1 MQLITKFWSWGER
14 IVASLGGRT
23 IAMLFAALAI
33 AFGSVMFSDNWIVSF
48 SKQAEVIKKIRDNIA
63 VLHQLK
69 ADLFEAESAQRGY
82 IITKRKEY
90 VAPFNA
96 ALDQARYN
104 VKLSEALVID
114 TSTEKNQLIELVWLK
129 AISASVEAKSA
140 EMLLTIKLIEEK
152 KVDEAN
158 QVVNLDVGRLQMQKF
173 VTEADKL
180 INQQTA
186 DVDAMIKK
194 RKNSVNL
201 ARASNIVGA
210 LILIFLVVM
219 VIKQL
224 LNELLVKS
232 QLQQQVINE
241 NTNYEIKLQQQT
253 KLLRSMALDYQA
265 DVERERQKLSRELH
279 DELGSIFTAT
289 KMDLAW
295 CMKKLADI
303 APDIV
308 AKLTKT
314 TSYVNQGIQYQ
325 RHIVQELHPSM
336 ISTFGFWP
344 ALTALINDAAE
355 RNKWRLTLNLPDVTT
370 PLNETISL
378 VTYRIV
384 QESLNNA
391 NKYAKATAV
400 NIDVMLDDHYIKL
413 EISDNGIGI
422 EMGSLDGLTHG
433 LSGMRHRVLAIGG
446 HFEMI
451 SNLGQGVLI
460 RALIP
465 LDVVANSEVEIE
477 SQHKLKTQSQTQI
490 LNN

>member
-1 MQLITKFWSWGER
+1 MHLITKIWAWCER

-23 IAMLFAALAI
+23 IAMLFGALVI

-48 SKQAEVIKKIRDNIA
+48 SKQAAVIKKVRDNIA

-82 IITKRKEY
+82 MITKRKEY

-96 ALDQARYN
+96 ALTQARYN

-114 TSTEKNQLIELVWLK
+114 TSTEKNQTIELAWLK

-140 EMLLTIKLIEEK
+140 EMLLTIKLIEANK
-152 KVDEAN
+152 IDEAN
-158 QVVNLDVGRLQMQKF
+158 QVINVDVGRLEMQKF
-173 VTEADKL
+173 VTETDKL
-180 INQQTA
+180 IKQQTA

-194 RKNSVNL
+194 RQNTVNL
-201 ARASNIVGA
+201 ARASNIIGA

-232 QLQQQVINE
+232 KLQQQVITE
-241 NTNYEIKLQQQT
+241 NSNYEIKLQQQT

-279 DELGSIFTAT
+279 DELGSIFTAI

-295 CMKKLADI
+295 CMKKLADN

-355 RNKWRLTLNLPDVTT
+355 RNKWRLTLNLPDETT

-391 NKYAKATAV
+391 NKYAKASAV
-400 NIDVMLDDHYIKL
+400 NVDVMLDENYIKL
-413 EISDNGIGI
+413 EVSDNGIGVD
-422 EMGSLDGLTHG
+422 MQSLDGLTHG

-446 HFEMI
+446 HFEML
-451 SNLGQGVLI
+451 SKPSEGVLI

-465 LDVVANSEVEIE
+465 LDVVANSTAETE
-477 SQHKLKTQSQTQI
+477 SQLHLQTQSKSQI
-490 LNN
+490 LNS

>member
-1 MQLITKFWSWGER
+1 MQLITKIWGWGER
-14 IVASLGGRT
+14 IVTLLGGRT
-23 IAMLFAALAI
+23 IAMLFAALVI
-33 AFGSVMFSDNWIVSF
+33 AFCSVMFSDNWIVSF
-48 SKQAEVIKKIRDNIA
+48 SNQVEVIKKIRDNIA

-69 ADLFEAESAQRGY
+69 ANLFEAESAQRGY

-90 VAPFNA
+90 VAPLNS
-96 ALDQARYN
+96 ALNLARQN

-114 TSTEKNQLIELVWLK
+114 TSTEKNQIIELTWLK

-140 EMLLTIKLIEEK
+140 EMLLTIKLIEQN

-158 QVVNLDVGRLQMQKF
+158 EVINVDVGRLEMQKF
-173 VTEADKL
+173 VTETDKL
-180 INQQTA
+180 IEQQTA
-186 DVDAMIKK
+186 DVDTMIKK
-194 RKNSVNL
+194 RQNTVNL

-224 LNELLVKS
+224 INELLVKS
-232 QLQQQVINE
+232 KLQQQAINE
-241 NTNYEIKLQQQT
+241 NANYENKLQQQT

-314 TSYVNQGIQYQ
+314 MGYVNQGIQYQ

-355 RNKWRLTLNLPDVTT
+355 RNKWRLTLNLPDETM

-391 NKYAKATAV
+391 NKYAKASAV
-400 NIDVMLDDHYIKL
+400 SVDIMLDDHHIKL
-413 EISDNGIGI
+413 EISDNGIGVD
-422 EMGSLDGLTHG
+422 MQSLSGLTHG

-446 HFEMI
+446 HFEML
-451 SNLGQGVLI
+451 SSPSQGVLI

-465 LDVVANSEVEIE
+465 LDVVANSAVEIE
-477 SQHKLKTQSQTQI
+477 NQHILKTQSQTQI
-490 LNN
+490 LNS